1 MVSKKKNKRKFGI
14 ALTGLAAAGMFA
26 ATIPALQVSASD
38 ETANLI
44 EILRGLGW
52 TGDQIADLQLGVE
65 GRLTIEEAI
74 ARVKE
79 QEQNKAQ

>member
-1 MVSKKKNKRKFGI
+1 MQKTLLKIQKEDEEMN
-14 ALTGLAAAGMFA
+14 T
-26 ATIPALQVSASD
+26 T

-65 GRLTIEEAI
+65 GRLTIEESI

-79 QEQNKAQ
+79 QEKDKV

>member
-1 MVSKKKNKRKFGI
+1 MN
-14 ALTGLAAAGMFA
+14 
-26 ATIPALQVSASD
+26 AT

-52 TGDQIADLQLGVE
+52 TGDQIADLQLGIE
-65 GRLTIEEAI
+65 GRLTIEESI